1 MRFLRSL
8 GVWVVIVLDT
18 ILFGI
23 LAVPLSLL
31 PGGGEWFRRLS
42 KGWSGV
48 ILRASGVS
56 VRVLHPERLVRDR
69 SFVIASN
76 HESFYDI
83 PVLFALL
90 PMPVRF
96 LAKRNLFRHPVLGW
110 AMAAA
115 GFVPV
120 DRGERGRTAA
130 TIEKSLRR
138 LDDGSSLIVF
148 PEETRT
154 RTGDLLPFKTGAAL
168 LAIRAG
174 LPVLPL
180 GIGGTFR
187 IQKRGGFMIT
197 PSDVGLAVGAPIPVD
212 GRTPRE
218 RQAVTEALRERVAA
232 LRDEAREAVTYNSDP
247 EER

>member
-8 GVWVVIVLDT
+8 GIWVVIVLDT

-48 ILRASGVS
+48 ILGASGVS

-83 PVLFALL
+83 PVLFASL

-96 LAKRNLFRHPVLGW
+96 VAKRNLFRLPFLGW
-110 AMAAA
+110 SMAAA

-120 DRGERGRTAA
+120 DRQDHAHGREILDVA
-130 TIEKSLRR
+130 LRR
-138 LDDGSSLIVF
+138 LRGGRSLVVF
-148 PEETRT
+148 PEQTRT
-154 RTGDLLPFKTGAAL
+154 RTGELSPFKSGAAVF
-168 LAIRAG
+168 AVKSG
-174 LPVLPL
+174 LPILPVA
-180 GIGGTFR
+180 IAGTFR
-187 IQKRGGFMIT
+187 VHRRGAFEIRPGPVAVAVGEPI
-197 PSDVGLAVGAPIPVD
+197 DVGEKSTKD
-212 GRTPRE
+212 
-218 RQAVTEALRERVAA
+218 RQAITKALRDAIER
-232 LRDEAREAVTYNSDP
+232 LRDEARDADIRSGTGG
-247 EER
+247 R